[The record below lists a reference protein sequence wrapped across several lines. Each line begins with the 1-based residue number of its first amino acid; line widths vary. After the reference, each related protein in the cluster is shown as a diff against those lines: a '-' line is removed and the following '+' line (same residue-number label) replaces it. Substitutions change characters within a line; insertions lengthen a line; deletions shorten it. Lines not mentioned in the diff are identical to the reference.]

1 MPQIEFISADQN
13 GLDRIKFLWEGL
25 CEHHYKNSIHFKD
38 RYAKM
43 TFDLRKAD
51 LLKKLD
57 HGKMRIDVA
66 IESESKNPV
75 GYCIN
80 TIIYEPALE
89 GEIDSLFVHP
99 DFRRKG
105 IAEKLMKLAQ
115 EWFDSNKVTS
125 RKIVVAAGNEEVFS
139 FYEKFGFYHKF
150 STLEN
155 KSNY

>member
-1 MPQIEFISADQN
+1 MPQFEFISFDHN
-13 GLDRIKFLWEGL
+13 DLDIIKTLWEGL
-25 CEHHYKNSIHFKD
+25 CEHHFKNSIHFKH

-43 TFDLRKAD
+43 TFESRKAD
-51 LLKKLD
+51 LIKKLD
-57 HGKMRIDVA
+57 HGKMRIDIAV
-66 IESESKNPV
+66 EYESKNSI

-105 IAEKLMKLAQ
+105 IAEKLMKLAL
-115 EWFDSNKVTS
+115 EWFDSNNVSS
-125 RKIVVAAGNEEVFS
+125 RKIVVAAGNEEVFP

-155 KSNY
+155 KLI